1 MTAMAA
7 LARRSHRFL
16 SMRKAPHMGPSASTS
31 DRTVIMIARNA
42 FADKSVAR

>member
-16 SMRKAPHMGPSASTS
+16 SMRKAPHLGPFRIDKRSNRDY
-31 DRTVIMIARNA
+31 DRAQCV
-42 FADKSVAR
+42 